1 MKIIY
6 LLITGGGRTL
16 HYILMLYEQ
25 RCMADNF
32 MENLP

>member
-6 LLITGGGRTL
+6 LLITGGRTL
-16 HYILMLYEQ
+16 DYILMLYEQ
-25 RCMADNF
+25 RRMADNF

>member
-6 LLITGGGRTL
+6 LLITGGGQNFRL
-16 HYILMLYEQ
+16 YLMLYEQ
-25 RCMADNF
+25 RRMADNF